1 MSPGVAGRPALDR
14 GFLSPRHAV
23 LMRRTSSAEFG
34 SLHRLDKGPV
44 RWTVDVTLGCL
55 DSGGSD
61 HRVVVDDAV
70 ALRWIAG
77 GISCG

>member
-1 MSPGVAGRPALDR
+1 MSPGVAARTAVDR
-14 GFLSPRHAV
+14 GFLSPHHAV

-34 SLHRLDKGPV
+34 SLRRLGKGPV

-61 HRVVVDDAV
+61 HRVVEDDAG